1 MKTIKIALLACSF
14 GLMSFSAKTITDE
27 FVKSAELSAVSWKS
41 DMIDVGDIPQ
51 SKPKTI
57 LFEFVNTGK
66 TDIIITNVQP
76 TCGCTTSNYTK
87 TPIKPGETA
96 KVNAVYNAANKG
108 AFTKTIKVTTN
119 AEETP
124 KNLTFKGT
132 VI

>member
-1 MKTIKIALLACSF
+1 MKTLKITLLAFTF
-14 GLMSFSAKTITDE
+14 GLMSFAPKTITDE
-27 FVKSAELSAVSWKS
+27 FIKSALISPLSWKS
-41 DMIDVGDIPQ
+41 DTVDVGEIPQ
-51 SKPKTI
+51 NIAKTI

-66 TDIIITNVQP
+66 TEITITNVQP
-76 TCGCTTSNYTK
+76 SCGCTTSDYTK

-96 KVNAVYNAANKG
+96 KVNAVYNASNKG

-119 AEETP
+119 AEEAP